1 MGTSATEGLGPAS
14 RRYLGGGVNRWLL
27 TSAAGTV
34 GHVTQL
40 LKAAAQLPLLAAQVL
55 ISAAQVLISAAQV
68 LISAAQ
74 VLKSAAQVLT
84 TTAVNLLLLMF

>member
-1 MGTSATEGLGPAS
+1 
-14 RRYLGGGVNRWLL
+14 VNRWLL

-40 LKAAAQLPLLAAQVL
+40 LKAAAQLPLLAAQL
-55 ISAAQVLISAAQV
+55 PL
-68 LISAAQ
+68 LAAQ